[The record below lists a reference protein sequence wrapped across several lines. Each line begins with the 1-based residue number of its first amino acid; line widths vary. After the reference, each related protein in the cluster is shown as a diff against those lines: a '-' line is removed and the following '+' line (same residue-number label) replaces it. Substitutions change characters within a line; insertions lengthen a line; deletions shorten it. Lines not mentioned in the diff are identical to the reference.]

1 MTEVIDFEE
10 QAVIVTGAGRGLG
23 RLYALE
29 LARRGA
35 QVVVNDIGGSVT
47 GDGADASVADAVVE
61 EITVAGGT
69 AVASHDAVDN
79 PESGTAIVRQAV
91 REFGRVDAV

>member
-1 MTEVIDFEE
+1 MIRFDGQSV
-10 QAVIVTGAGRGLG
+10 VVTGAGRGLG

-47 GDGADASVADAVVE
+47 GDGADESVADAVVE
-61 EITVAGGT
+61 EITIAGRYRGPVARRGRQRPRLAPPSSGRRS
-69 AVASHDAVDN
+69 ARSDAS
-79 PESGTAIVRQAV
+79 TRW
-91 REFGRVDAV
+91 